1 MARMRCTTRC
11 ASCSSRTDLPR
22 AAIDVSSLQNSS
34 PVAAGRATAIGLL
47 AVVCWSCTVG
57 LMRSVAEPLGAV
69 GGAAM
74 LYTVSALCVAAVRG
88 LPRPSQWRAMHPA
101 YFWGCGLLFA
111 VYEIC
116 LSLAIGLAQDR
127 AQALELGLIN
137 YLWPSLTIV
146 LAVLLRQQHAR
157 WWLWPGVLL
166 CLWGLTRVLGGDS
179 LQLRGMADHMLS
191 NPLAYGLA
199 FGAALLWPCY
209 SLAAR
214 RWGGGHNAV
223 GLFLIWTALALWIKW
238 LWLGGE
244 GGMQWSGTVVLQ
256 LLAVGGLTALGYSCW
271 EHGIQHGHLAVMAAA
286 SYFTP
291 VFSALLASAWLQV
304 QPGWGFW
311 QGVVLVT
318 VGSLVCWGATR
329 RAG

>member
-1 MARMRCTTRC
+1 M
-11 ASCSSRTDLPR
+11 
-22 AAIDVSSLQNSS
+22 
-34 PVAAGRATAIGLL
+34 
-47 AVVCWSCTVG
+47 
-57 LMRSVAEPLGAV
+57 
-69 GGAAM
+69 
-74 LYTVSALCVAAVRG
+74 
-88 LPRPSQWRAMHPA
+88 
-101 YFWGCGLLFA
+101 
-111 VYEIC
+111 
-116 LSLAIGLAQDR
+116 
-127 AQALELGLIN
+127 
-137 YLWPSLTIV
+137 
-146 LAVLLRQQHAR
+146 LLRQQNAR

-329 RAG
+329 RAD